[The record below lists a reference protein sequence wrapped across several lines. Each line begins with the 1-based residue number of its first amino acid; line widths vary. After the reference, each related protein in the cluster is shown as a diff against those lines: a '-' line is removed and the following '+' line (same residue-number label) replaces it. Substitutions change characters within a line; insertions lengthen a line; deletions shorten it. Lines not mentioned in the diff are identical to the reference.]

1 MLTIGRL
8 RLTLP
13 AGYAARAARIA
24 RLVADELPGRLP
36 ASSGDLRGDLRLD
49 HLALPS
55 VQVAPGA
62 TDRQVAGAVAA
73 ALVSSLSGLP
83 GAGKGTP

>member
-36 ASSGDLRGDLRLD
+36 AGSGDLRLD